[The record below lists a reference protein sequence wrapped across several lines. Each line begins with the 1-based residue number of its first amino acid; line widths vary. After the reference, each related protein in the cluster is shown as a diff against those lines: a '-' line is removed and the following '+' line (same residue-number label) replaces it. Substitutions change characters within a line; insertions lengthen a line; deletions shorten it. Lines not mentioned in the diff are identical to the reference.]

1 MDGPRLEIVNWL
13 LGVLVLAV
21 GVLIPLGVAASSAAG
36 GDHAGA
42 VRALNEAG
50 A

>member
-21 GVLIPLGVAASSAAG
+21 GVLIPLGVAASRNKLLQQAIDSLKG
-36 GDHAGA
+36 K
-42 VRALNEAG
+42 VL
-50 A
+50 